1 MLVSVIYRNS
11 NVYYVTFTL
20 AMPFFNTLTLV
31 IQTKMHLAN
40 ACILLFVIL
49 TGIQVIRVIR
59 TQTRAL
65 RILIWSEYI
74 RVLHKDVLF
83 WWIVCGVLGGCDI
96 NSLRNCAHQLA
107 NYERQISAGIISYT
121 ESELEDICRLVPM
134 TPHPLWRSVSI
145 CLLL

>member
-65 RILIWSEYI
+65 RILI
-74 RVLHKDVLF
+74 
-83 WWIVCGVLGGCDI
+83 
-96 NSLRNCAHQLA
+96 
-107 NYERQISAGIISYT
+107 
-121 ESELEDICRLVPM
+121 
-134 TPHPLWRSVSI
+134 
-145 CLLL
+145 